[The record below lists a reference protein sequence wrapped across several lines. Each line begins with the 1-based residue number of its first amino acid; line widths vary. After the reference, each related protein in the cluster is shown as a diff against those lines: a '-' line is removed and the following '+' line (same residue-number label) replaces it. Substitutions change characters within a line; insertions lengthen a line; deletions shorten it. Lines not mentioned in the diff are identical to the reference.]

1 VIAKIVID
9 LNTPLYEEEDND
21 TFQSDSP
28 QHVTNSDSY
37 YNTIV
42 KNSTEELRC
51 SEVSDVE
58 GRFLF
63 GYYCTSLRNKL

>member
-9 LNTPLYEEEDND
+9 LNTPLDEEEDNENE

-28 QHVTNSDSY
+28 QHVSGSDSHY
-37 YNTIV
+37 STIV
-42 KNSTEELRC
+42 KDTTQGRRC

-58 GRFLF
+58 GRVLLGFLV
-63 GYYCTSLRNKL
+63 